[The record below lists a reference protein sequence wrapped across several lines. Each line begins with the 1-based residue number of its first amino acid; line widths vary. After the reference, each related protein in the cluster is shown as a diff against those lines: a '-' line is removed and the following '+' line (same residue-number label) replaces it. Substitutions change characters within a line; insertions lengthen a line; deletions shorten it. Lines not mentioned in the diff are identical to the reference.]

1 MRVTAV
7 ARFAEPFRPLSAAL
21 LLLLAGAS
29 PAFAHHPFEGVEASQ
44 LAPVQGLISGL
55 GHPVL
60 GPDHLLFLVA
70 LAFLGLKRPMRW
82 VLPLLAVGLGGSL
95 VSQLLPLAPSVSA
108 IAEVGVALSLAVEG
122 LIGLGVLPAALL
134 VPLIA
139 LHGYLLGSMVVG
151 AEATPLL
158 AYGAGLLISQGAVLL
173 FATAASRQLS
183 SWIGSQGRRI
193 AALAWIG
200 IGAALAFSAL
210 TA

>member
-1 MRVTAV
+1 M
-7 ARFAEPFRPLSAAL
+7 

-44 LAPVQGLISGL
+44 LAPIQGLISGL
-55 GHPVL
+55 GHPLL

-70 LAFLGLKRPMRW
+70 LTFLGLKRPLRW
-82 VLPLLAVGLGGSL
+82 VVPLLAVGLGGSL
-95 VSQLLPLAPSVSA
+95 MSQLLPLTPSLSA

-122 LIGLGVLPAALL
+122 LIGLGVISSVVLF
-134 VPLIA
+134 PLIA

-151 AEATPLL
+151 AEPTPLL

-173 FATAASRQLS
+173 LATAVSRQLGD
-183 SWIGSQGRRI
+183 WMGHQTRRI

>member
-1 MRVTAV
+1 M
-7 ARFAEPFRPLSAAL
+7 

-44 LAPVQGLISGL
+44 LAPIQGLISGL
-55 GHPVL
+55 GHPLL

-70 LAFLGLKRPMRW
+70 LTFLGLKRPLRW
-82 VLPLLAVGLGGSL
+82 VVPLLAVGLGGSL
-95 VSQLLPLAPSVSA
+95 MSQLLPLTPSLSA

-122 LIGLGVLPAALL
+122 LIGLGVIPSVVLF
-134 VPLIA
+134 PLIA

-151 AEATPLL
+151 AEPTPLL

-173 FATAASRQLS
+173 LATAVSRQLGD
-183 SWIGSQGRRI
+183 WMGHQTRRI

>member
-1 MRVTAV
+1 M
-7 ARFAEPFRPLSAAL
+7 SAAL

-82 VLPLLAVGLGGSL
+82 VLPLLVVGLSGSL
-95 VSQLLPLAPSVSA
+95 VSQLLPLAPSFSA

-173 FATAASRQLS
+173 LATAVSRQLGD
-183 SWIGSQGRRI
+183 WIGSQGRRI

>member
-1 MRVTAV
+1 MKVIAV
-7 ARFAEPFRPLSAAL
+7 ARFAERFRPVSAAM

-44 LAPVQGLISGL
+44 LAPIQGLISGL
-55 GHPVL
+55 GHPLL

-70 LAFLGLKRPMRW
+70 LTFLGLKRPLRW

-95 VSQLLPLAPSVSA
+95 MSQLLPLTPSLSA

-122 LIGLGVLPAALL
+122 LIGLGVIPSVVLF
-134 VPLIA
+134 PLIA

-151 AEATPLL
+151 AEPTPLL

-173 FATAASRQLS
+173 FATAVSRQLGV
-183 SWIGSQGRRI
+183 WMGHQGRRI